1 MCVDLES
8 TRYLLLCVGIL
19 LIFLSSRVGRIVC
32 LRVFNMLRSAYY
44 LAIAV
49 LALCGALF
57 FKELGVVLYWL
68 AKRIKKAN
76 SENPDDGPSSRSKIW
91 SQGAKNNAGRAE
103 RRL

>member
-1 MCVDLES
+1 MRADIES

-19 LIFLSSRVGRIVC
+19 LVFFGSRIGHIVC

-57 FKELGVVLYWL
+57 FRGLGVFFCWL
-68 AKRIKKAN
+68 AKRIRKAN
-76 SENPDDGPSSRSKIW
+76 PENPNAAPSMSSKI
-91 SQGAKNNAGRAE
+91 
-103 RRL
+103 